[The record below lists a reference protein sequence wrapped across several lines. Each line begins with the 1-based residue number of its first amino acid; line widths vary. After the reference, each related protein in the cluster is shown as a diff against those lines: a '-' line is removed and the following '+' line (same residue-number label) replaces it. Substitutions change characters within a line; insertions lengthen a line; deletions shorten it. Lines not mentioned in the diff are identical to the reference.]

1 MADPTKRTPTLEEY
15 GNSVKVSAVD
25 IRTVAIALPKVMAT
39 VATSSTAVFGI
50 TTDDTGGHTLDSGVR
65 IKAKTND
72 GFITVAGA
80 TVDGSGYYLAE
91 GDEVFI
97 EVNQLNKVMMTRDG
111 GNNLTVTYIAI

>member
-15 GNSVKVSAVD
+15 GTSVKVNAVD

-39 VATSSTAVFGI
+39 VATSSTNI
-50 TTDDTGGHTLDSGVR
+50 TGLTAGVGGHTLDSGVR

-72 GFITVAGA
+72 GFITISGVTAA
-80 TVDGSGYYLAE
+80 GSGFYLAE

>member
-39 VATSSTAVFGI
+39 VATSSTAVTGL
-50 TTDDTGGHTLDSGVR
+50 TAGVGGHTLDSGVR

-80 TVDGSGYYLAE
+80 TAAGSGYYLAE